1 MSAELNLNVLSS
13 AQAYSAAAGSA
24 LGASQELVEQTN
36 GQEGGNLF
44 ADASS
49 EQSGASQATSTAADI
64 EARGAE
70 ASADKSE
77 NEAQQSESESVI
89 DKIFNALNGVKDALL
104 GVNTELSSTRAAIE
118 QNQTNKNTIDEQ
130 IGALGEDDSDEAQ
143 AQKAALQQQSEAI
156 QAEINEQNQVKE
168 QLEEEQGTLEA
179 EEGQL
184 TTQKT
189 NEENNLANLQ
199 AQGAEIDGEIAEIQT
214 EGESQTSANLGGE
227 QDANQTETEAQ
238 QALAHAQ
245 SNPEEGAEVAPAADQ
260 AHGETVEQSVPI
272 ETPAEVPAAPA
283 EQEPVNL
290 SQTVQNMEQTAPQ
303 APVEQAPV
311 VEQAPAENTTT
322 EDKTSNNP
330 FRNDDNSIEAVKER
344 IENNEVTDGLMA
356 DVIIKDFFM
365 GEMLEIASD
374 EIIGLK
380 AEDAIERASES
391 FQAKTY
397 SNTVYSQEV
406 SENTDTAS
414 FDENQEAISNLNTAY
429 NEASD
434 KVNAPGVE
442 FLSLTDKSNF
452 ENVSKVV
459 ERLND
464 GEYILT
470 REIDKTTQTAE
481 SIQVSAVETKNTE
494 DEASKVKGADL
505 LKQLKGEIIEDAEA
519 PEDENDDILTQ
530 KEYDEME
537 NFFYDNE
544 DTTKAYEQMIE
555 DAKKFGI
562 YATAA

>member
-70 ASADKSE
+70 ASAKKSE

-130 IGALGEDDSDEAQ
+130 IGALGKDDSDEAQ

-156 QAEINEQNQVKE
+156 QAQINEQNQVKE

-199 AQGAEIDGEIAEIQT
+199 AQGAEIDGEIADIQT
-214 EGESQTSANLGGE
+214 EGDSEASANQGGE
-227 QDANQTETEAQ
+227 QDANQTEQKAQAELAQAETE
-238 QALAHAQ
+238 
-245 SNPEEGAEVAPAADQ
+245 EAPAADA
-260 AHGETVEQSVPI
+260 AHGEELSQSVPV
-272 ETPAEVPAAPA
+272 EEPAPAAPA
-283 EQEPVNL
+283 PAEEEPVSL
-290 SQTVQNMEQTAPQ
+290 SNTVQNMEESTPAVQEPAP
-303 APVEQAPV
+303 APVQEQQPV
-311 VEQAPAENTTT
+311 VQETPVENT
-322 EDKTSNNP
+322 DKGHK
-330 FRNDDNSIEAVKER
+330 DEQSIEAVRER
-344 IENNEVTDGLMA
+344 IENNEVTDDLMA
-356 DVIIKDFFM
+356 DVIINDFFM
-365 GEMLEIASD
+365 GESLEMPAA
-374 EIIGLK
+374 EILGLE
-380 AEDAIERASES
+380 AEDAIDKVAKS
-391 FQAKTY
+391 FEAKTY
-397 SNTVYSQEV
+397 SNTVYTSNV

-414 FDENQEAISNLNTAY
+414 FDENQEAISNLHIAFA
-429 NEASD
+429 EASD
-434 KVNAPGVE
+434 KVNADGVE
-442 FLSLTDKSNF
+442 FLSLTDKSNY

-459 ERLND
+459 DRLND

-470 REIDKTTQTAE
+470 REIEKTTQTAE
-481 SIQVSAVETKNTE
+481 SIQVSAVETKDTE
-494 DEASKVKGADL
+494 DQASKVKGEDL
-505 LKQLKGEIIEDAEA
+505 LKQLQGEIIEDEEA
-519 PEDENDDILTQ
+519 PEDKNDDVLTQ
-530 KEYDEME
+530 KEYDDME
-537 NFFYDNE
+537 NFFN
-544 DTTKAYEQMIE
+544 DTDDIAAAYKQLIE
-555 DAKKFGI
+555 DAQKYGI
-562 YATAA
+562 FATAA

>member
-130 IGALGEDDSDEAQ
+130 IGALGKDDSDEAQ

-156 QAEINEQNQVKE
+156 QAQINEQNQVKE

-199 AQGAEIDGEIAEIQT
+199 AQGAEIDGEIADIQT
-214 EGESQTSANLGGE
+214 EGDSEASANQGGE
-227 QDANQTETEAQ
+227 QDANQTEQKAQAELAQAETE
-238 QALAHAQ
+238 
-245 SNPEEGAEVAPAADQ
+245 EAPAADA
-260 AHGETVEQSVPI
+260 AHGEELSQSVPV
-272 ETPAEVPAAPA
+272 EEPAPAAPA
-283 EQEPVNL
+283 PAEEEPVSL
-290 SQTVQNMEQTAPQ
+290 SNTVQNMEESTPAVQEPAP
-303 APVEQAPV
+303 APVQEQQPV
-311 VEQAPAENTTT
+311 VQETPVENT
-322 EDKTSNNP
+322 DKGHK
-330 FRNDDNSIEAVKER
+330 DEQSIEAVRER
-344 IENNEVTDGLMA
+344 IENNEVTDDLMA
-356 DVIIKDFFM
+356 DVIINDYFM
-365 GEMLEIASD
+365 GESLEMPAA
-374 EIIGLK
+374 EILGLE
-380 AEDAIERASES
+380 AEDAIDKVAKS
-391 FQAKTY
+391 FEAKTY
-397 SNTVYSQEV
+397 SNTVYTSNV

-414 FDENQEAISNLNTAY
+414 FDENQEAISNLHIAFA
-429 NEASD
+429 EASD
-434 KVNAPGVE
+434 KVNADGVE
-442 FLSLTDKSNF
+442 FLSLTDKSNY

-459 ERLND
+459 DRLND

-470 REIDKTTQTAE
+470 REIEKTTQTAE
-481 SIQVSAVETKNTE
+481 SIQVSAVETKDTE
-494 DEASKVKGADL
+494 DQTSKVKGEDL
-505 LKQLKGEIIEDAEA
+505 LKQLQGEIIEDEEA
-519 PEDENDDILTQ
+519 PEDKNDDVLTQ
-530 KEYDEME
+530 KEYDDME
-537 NFFYDNE
+537 NFFN
-544 DTTKAYEQMIE
+544 DTDDIAAAYKQLIE
-555 DAKKFGI
+555 DAQKYGI
-562 YATAA
+562 FATAA

>member
-156 QAEINEQNQVKE
+156 QAQINEQNQVKE

-199 AQGAEIDGEIAEIQT
+199 AQGAEIDGEIADIQA
-214 EGESQTSANLGGE
+214 EGDSEASANQGGE
-227 QDANQTETEAQ
+227 QDANQTEQKAQAELAQAETE
-238 QALAHAQ
+238 
-245 SNPEEGAEVAPAADQ
+245 EAPAADA
-260 AHGETVEQSVPI
+260 AHGEELSQSVPV
-272 ETPAEVPAAPA
+272 EEPAPAAPA
-283 EQEPVNL
+283 PAEEEPVNL
-290 SQTVQNMEQTAPQ
+290 SNTVQNMEESTPAVQEPAP
-303 APVEQAPV
+303 APVQEQQPV
-311 VEQAPAENTTT
+311 VQETPVENT
-322 EDKTSNNP
+322 DKGHK
-330 FRNDDNSIEAVKER
+330 DEHSIEAVRER
-344 IENNEVTDGLMA
+344 IENNEVTDDLMA
-356 DVIIKDFFM
+356 DVIINDYFM
-365 GEMLEIASD
+365 GESLEMPAA
-374 EIIGLK
+374 EILGLE
-380 AEDAIERASES
+380 AEDAIDKVAKS
-391 FQAKTY
+391 FEAKTY
-397 SNTVYSQEV
+397 SNTVYTSNV

-414 FDENQEAISNLNTAY
+414 FDENQEAISNLHIAFA
-429 NEASD
+429 EASD
-434 KVNAPGVE
+434 KVNADGVE
-442 FLSLTDKSNF
+442 FLSLTDKSNY

-459 ERLND
+459 DRLND

-470 REIDKTTQTAE
+470 REIEKTTQTAE
-481 SIQVSAVETKNTE
+481 SIQVSAVETKDTE
-494 DEASKVKGADL
+494 DQTSKVKGEDL
-505 LKQLKGEIIEDAEA
+505 LKQLQGEIIEDEEA
-519 PEDENDDILTQ
+519 PEDKNDDVLTQ
-530 KEYDEME
+530 KEYDDME
-537 NFFYDNE
+537 NFFN
-544 DTTKAYEQMIE
+544 DTDDIAAAYKQLIE
-555 DAKKFGI
+555 DAQKYGI
-562 YATAA
+562 FATAA

>member
-130 IGALGEDDSDEAQ
+130 IGALGKDDSDEAQ

-156 QAEINEQNQVKE
+156 QAQINEQNQVKE

-199 AQGAEIDGEIAEIQT
+199 AQGAEIDGEIADIQT
-214 EGESQTSANLGGE
+214 EGDSEASANQGGE
-227 QDANQTETEAQ
+227 QDANQTEQKAQAELAQAETE
-238 QALAHAQ
+238 
-245 SNPEEGAEVAPAADQ
+245 EAPAADA
-260 AHGETVEQSVPI
+260 AHGEELSQSVPV
-272 ETPAEVPAAPA
+272 EEPAPAAPA
-283 EQEPVNL
+283 PAEEEPVNL
-290 SQTVQNMEQTAPQ
+290 SNTVQNMEESTPAVQEPAP
-303 APVEQAPV
+303 APVQEQQPV
-311 VEQAPAENTTT
+311 VQETPVENT
-322 EDKTSNNP
+322 DKGHK
-330 FRNDDNSIEAVKER
+330 DEHSIEAVRER
-344 IENNEVTDGLMA
+344 IENNEVTDDLMA
-356 DVIIKDFFM
+356 DVIINDFFM
-365 GEMLEIASD
+365 GESLEMPAA
-374 EIIGLK
+374 EILGLE
-380 AEDAIERASES
+380 AEDAIDKVAKS
-391 FQAKTY
+391 FEAKTY
-397 SNTVYSQEV
+397 SNTVYTSNV

-414 FDENQEAISNLNTAY
+414 FDENQEAISNLHIAFA
-429 NEASD
+429 EASD
-434 KVNAPGVE
+434 KVNADGVE
-442 FLSLTDKSNF
+442 FLSLTDKSNY

-459 ERLND
+459 DRLND

-470 REIDKTTQTAE
+470 REIEKTTQTAE
-481 SIQVSAVETKNTE
+481 SIQVSAVETKDTE
-494 DEASKVKGADL
+494 DQASKVKGEDL
-505 LKQLKGEIIEDAEA
+505 LKQLQGEIIEDEEA
-519 PEDENDDILTQ
+519 PEDKNDDVLTQ
-530 KEYDEME
+530 KEYDDME
-537 NFFYDNE
+537 NFFN
-544 DTTKAYEQMIE
+544 DTDDIAAAYKQLIE
-555 DAKKFGI
+555 DAQKYGI
-562 YATAA
+562 FATAA

>member
-130 IGALGEDDSDEAQ
+130 IGALGKDDSDEAQ

-156 QAEINEQNQVKE
+156 QAQINEQNQVKE

-199 AQGAEIDGEIAEIQT
+199 AQGAEIDGEIADIQT
-214 EGESQTSANLGGE
+214 EGDSEASANQGGE
-227 QDANQTETEAQ
+227 QDANQTEQKAQAELAQAETE
-238 QALAHAQ
+238 
-245 SNPEEGAEVAPAADQ
+245 EAPAADA
-260 AHGETVEQSVPI
+260 AHGEELSQSVPV
-272 ETPAEVPAAPA
+272 EEPAPAAPA
-283 EQEPVNL
+283 PAEEEPVNL
-290 SQTVQNMEQTAPQ
+290 SNTVQNMEESTPAVQEPAP
-303 APVEQAPV
+303 APVQEQQPV
-311 VEQAPAENTTT
+311 VQETPVENT
-322 EDKTSNNP
+322 DKGHK
-330 FRNDDNSIEAVKER
+330 DEQSIEAVRER
-344 IENNEVTDGLMA
+344 IENNEVTDDLMA
-356 DVIIKDFFM
+356 DVIINDFFM
-365 GEMLEIASD
+365 GESLEMPAA
-374 EIIGLK
+374 EILGLE
-380 AEDAIERASES
+380 AEDAIDKVAKS
-391 FQAKTY
+391 FEAKTY
-397 SNTVYSQEV
+397 SNTVYTSNV

-414 FDENQEAISNLNTAY
+414 FDENQEAISNLHIAFA
-429 NEASD
+429 EASD
-434 KVNAPGVE
+434 KVNADGVE
-442 FLSLTDKSNF
+442 FLSLTDKSNY

-459 ERLND
+459 DRLND

-470 REIDKTTQTAE
+470 REIEKTTQTAE
-481 SIQVSAVETKNTE
+481 SIQVSAVETKDTE
-494 DEASKVKGADL
+494 DQASKVKGEDL
-505 LKQLKGEIIEDAEA
+505 LKQLQGEIIEDEEA
-519 PEDENDDILTQ
+519 PEDKNDDVLTQ
-530 KEYDEME
+530 KEYDDME
-537 NFFYDNE
+537 NFFN
-544 DTTKAYEQMIE
+544 DTDDIAAAYKQLIE
-555 DAKKFGI
+555 DAQKYGI
-562 YATAA
+562 FATAA

>member
-130 IGALGEDDSDEAQ
+130 IGALGKDDSDEAQ

-156 QAEINEQNQVKE
+156 QAQINEQNQVKE

-199 AQGAEIDGEIAEIQT
+199 AQGAEIDGEIADIQT
-214 EGESQTSANLGGE
+214 EGDSEASANQGGE
-227 QDANQTETEAQ
+227 QDANQTEQKAQAELAQAETE
-238 QALAHAQ
+238 
-245 SNPEEGAEVAPAADQ
+245 EAPAADA
-260 AHGETVEQSVPI
+260 AHGEELSQSVPV
-272 ETPAEVPAAPA
+272 EEPAPAAPA
-283 EQEPVNL
+283 PAEEEPVNL
-290 SQTVQNMEQTAPQ
+290 SNTVQNMEESTPAVQEPAP
-303 APVEQAPV
+303 APVQEQQPV
-311 VEQAPAENTTT
+311 VQETPVENT
-322 EDKTSNNP
+322 DKGHK
-330 FRNDDNSIEAVKER
+330 DEHSIEAVRER
-344 IENNEVTDGLMA
+344 IENNEVTDDLMA
-356 DVIIKDFFM
+356 DVIINDYFM
-365 GEMLEIASD
+365 GESLEMPAA
-374 EIIGLK
+374 EILGLE
-380 AEDAIERASES
+380 AEDAIDKVAKS
-391 FQAKTY
+391 FEAKTY
-397 SNTVYSQEV
+397 SNTVYTSNV

-414 FDENQEAISNLNTAY
+414 FDENQEAISNLHIAFA
-429 NEASD
+429 EASD
-434 KVNAPGVE
+434 KVNADGVE
-442 FLSLTDKSNF
+442 FLSLTDKSNY

-459 ERLND
+459 DRLND

-470 REIDKTTQTAE
+470 REIEKTTQTAE
-481 SIQVSAVETKNTE
+481 SIQVSAVETKDTE
-494 DEASKVKGADL
+494 DQTSKVKGEDL
-505 LKQLKGEIIEDAEA
+505 LKQLQGEIIEDEEA
-519 PEDENDDILTQ
+519 PEDKNDDVLTQ
-530 KEYDEME
+530 KEYDDME
-537 NFFYDNE
+537 NFFN
-544 DTTKAYEQMIE
+544 DTDDIAAAYKQLIE
-555 DAKKFGI
+555 DAQKYGI
-562 YATAA
+562 FATAA

>member
-70 ASADKSE
+70 ASAKKSE

-130 IGALGEDDSDEAQ
+130 IGALGKDDSDEAQ

-156 QAEINEQNQVKE
+156 QAQINEQNQVKE

-199 AQGAEIDGEIAEIQT
+199 AQGAEIDGEIADIQT
-214 EGESQTSANLGGE
+214 EGDSEASANQGGE
-227 QDANQTETEAQ
+227 QDANQTEQKAQAELAQAETE
-238 QALAHAQ
+238 
-245 SNPEEGAEVAPAADQ
+245 EAPAADA
-260 AHGETVEQSVPI
+260 AHGEELSQSVPV
-272 ETPAEVPAAPA
+272 EEPAPAAPA
-283 EQEPVNL
+283 PAEEEPVNL
-290 SQTVQNMEQTAPQ
+290 SNTVQNMEESTPAVQEPAP
-303 APVEQAPV
+303 APVQEQQPV
-311 VEQAPAENTTT
+311 VQETPVENT
-322 EDKTSNNP
+322 DKGHK
-330 FRNDDNSIEAVKER
+330 DEQSIEAVRER
-344 IENNEVTDGLMA
+344 IENNEVTDDLMA
-356 DVIIKDFFM
+356 DVIINDYFM
-365 GEMLEIASD
+365 GESLEMPAA
-374 EIIGLK
+374 EILGLE
-380 AEDAIERASES
+380 AEDAIDKVAKS
-391 FQAKTY
+391 FEAKTY
-397 SNTVYSQEV
+397 SNTVYTSNV

-414 FDENQEAISNLNTAY
+414 FDENQEAISNLHIAFA
-429 NEASD
+429 EASD
-434 KVNAPGVE
+434 KVNADGVE
-442 FLSLTDKSNF
+442 FLSLTDKSNY

-459 ERLND
+459 DRLND

-470 REIDKTTQTAE
+470 REIEKTTQTAE
-481 SIQVSAVETKNTE
+481 SIQVSAVETKDTE
-494 DEASKVKGADL
+494 DQTSKVKGEDL
-505 LKQLKGEIIEDAEA
+505 LKQLQGEIIEDEEA
-519 PEDENDDILTQ
+519 PEDKNDDVLTQ
-530 KEYDEME
+530 KEYDDME
-537 NFFYDNE
+537 NFFN
-544 DTTKAYEQMIE
+544 DTDDIAAAYKQLIE
-555 DAKKFGI
+555 DAQKYGI
-562 YATAA
+562 FATAA

>member
-70 ASADKSE
+70 ASAKKSE

-130 IGALGEDDSDEAQ
+130 IGALGKDDSDEAQ

-156 QAEINEQNQVKE
+156 QAQINEQNQVKE

-199 AQGAEIDGEIAEIQT
+199 AQGAEIDGEIADIQT
-214 EGESQTSANLGGE
+214 EGDSEASANQGGE
-227 QDANQTETEAQ
+227 QDANQTEQKAQAELAQAETE
-238 QALAHAQ
+238 
-245 SNPEEGAEVAPAADQ
+245 EAPAADA
-260 AHGETVEQSVPI
+260 AHGEELSQSVPV
-272 ETPAEVPAAPA
+272 EEPAPAAPA
-283 EQEPVNL
+283 PAEEEPVNL
-290 SQTVQNMEQTAPQ
+290 SNTVQNMEESTPAVQEPAP
-303 APVEQAPV
+303 APVQEQQPV
-311 VEQAPAENTTT
+311 VQETPVENT
-322 EDKTSNNP
+322 DKGHK
-330 FRNDDNSIEAVKER
+330 DEHSIEAVRER
-344 IENNEVTDGLMA
+344 IENNEVTDDLMA
-356 DVIIKDFFM
+356 DVIINDFFM
-365 GEMLEIASD
+365 GESLEMPAA
-374 EIIGLK
+374 EILGLE
-380 AEDAIERASES
+380 AEDAIDKVAKS
-391 FQAKTY
+391 FEAKTY
-397 SNTVYSQEV
+397 SNTVYTSNV

-414 FDENQEAISNLNTAY
+414 FDENQEAISNLHIAFA
-429 NEASD
+429 EASD
-434 KVNAPGVE
+434 KVNADGVE
-442 FLSLTDKSNF
+442 FLSLTDKSNY

-459 ERLND
+459 DRLND

-470 REIDKTTQTAE
+470 REIEKTTQTAE
-481 SIQVSAVETKNTE
+481 SIQVSAVETKDTE
-494 DEASKVKGADL
+494 DQTSKVKGEDL
-505 LKQLKGEIIEDAEA
+505 LKQLQGEIIEDEEA
-519 PEDENDDILTQ
+519 PEDKNDDVLTQ
-530 KEYDEME
+530 KEYDDME
-537 NFFYDNE
+537 NFFN
-544 DTTKAYEQMIE
+544 DTDDIAAAYKQLIE
-555 DAKKFGI
+555 DAQKYGI
-562 YATAA
+562 FATAA

>member
-156 QAEINEQNQVKE
+156 QAQINEQNQVKE

-199 AQGAEIDGEIAEIQT
+199 AQGAEIDGEIADIQT
-214 EGESQTSANLGGE
+214 EGDSEASANQGGE
-227 QDANQTETEAQ
+227 QDANQTEQKAQAELAQAETE
-238 QALAHAQ
+238 
-245 SNPEEGAEVAPAADQ
+245 EAPAADA
-260 AHGETVEQSVPI
+260 AHGEELSQSVPV
-272 ETPAEVPAAPA
+272 EEPAPAAPA
-283 EQEPVNL
+283 PAEEEPVNL
-290 SQTVQNMEQTAPQ
+290 SNTVQNMEESTPAVQEPAP
-303 APVEQAPV
+303 APVQEQQPV
-311 VEQAPAENTTT
+311 VQETPVENT
-322 EDKTSNNP
+322 DKGHK
-330 FRNDDNSIEAVKER
+330 DEHSIEAVRER
-344 IENNEVTDGLMA
+344 IENNEVTDDLMA
-356 DVIIKDFFM
+356 DVIINDFFM
-365 GEMLEIASD
+365 GESLEMPAA
-374 EIIGLK
+374 EILGLE
-380 AEDAIERASES
+380 AEDAIDKVAKS
-391 FQAKTY
+391 FEAKTY
-397 SNTVYSQEV
+397 SNTVYTSNV

-414 FDENQEAISNLNTAY
+414 FDENQEAISNLHIAFA
-429 NEASD
+429 EASD
-434 KVNAPGVE
+434 KVNADGVE
-442 FLSLTDKSNF
+442 FLSLTDKSNY

-459 ERLND
+459 DRLND

-470 REIDKTTQTAE
+470 REIEKTTQTAE
-481 SIQVSAVETKNTE
+481 SIQVSAVETKDTE
-494 DEASKVKGADL
+494 DQTSKVKGEDL
-505 LKQLKGEIIEDAEA
+505 LKQLQGEIIEDEEA
-519 PEDENDDILTQ
+519 PEDKNDDVLTQ
-530 KEYDEME
+530 KEYDDME
-537 NFFYDNE
+537 NFFN
-544 DTTKAYEQMIE
+544 DTDDIAAAYKQLIE
-555 DAKKFGI
+555 DAQKYGI
-562 YATAA
+562 FATAA

>member
-130 IGALGEDDSDEAQ
+130 IGALGKDDSDEAQ

-156 QAEINEQNQVKE
+156 QAQINEQNQIKE

-199 AQGAEIDGEIAEIQT
+199 AQGAEIDGEIADIQT
-214 EGESQTSANLGGE
+214 EGDSEASANQGGE
-227 QDANQTETEAQ
+227 QDANQTEQKAQAELAQAETE
-238 QALAHAQ
+238 
-245 SNPEEGAEVAPAADQ
+245 EAPAADA
-260 AHGETVEQSVPI
+260 AHGEELSQSVPV
-272 ETPAEVPAAPA
+272 EEPAPAAPA
-283 EQEPVNL
+283 PAEEEPVNL
-290 SQTVQNMEQTAPQ
+290 SNTVQNMEESTPAVQEPAP
-303 APVEQAPV
+303 APVQEQQPV
-311 VEQAPAENTTT
+311 VQETPVENT
-322 EDKTSNNP
+322 DKGHK
-330 FRNDDNSIEAVKER
+330 DEHSIEAVRER
-344 IENNEVTDGLMA
+344 IENNEVTDDLMA
-356 DVIIKDFFM
+356 DVIINDFFM
-365 GEMLEIASD
+365 GESLEMPAA
-374 EIIGLK
+374 EILGLE
-380 AEDAIERASES
+380 AEDAIDKVAKS
-391 FQAKTY
+391 FEAKTY
-397 SNTVYSQEV
+397 SNTVYTSNV

-414 FDENQEAISNLNTAY
+414 FDENQEAISNLHIAFA
-429 NEASD
+429 EASD
-434 KVNAPGVE
+434 KVNADGVE
-442 FLSLTDKSNF
+442 FLSLTDKSNY

-459 ERLND
+459 DRLND

-470 REIDKTTQTAE
+470 REIEKTTQTAE
-481 SIQVSAVETKNTE
+481 SIQVSAVETKDTE
-494 DEASKVKGADL
+494 DQASKVKGEDL
-505 LKQLKGEIIEDAEA
+505 LKQLQGEIIEDEEA
-519 PEDENDDILTQ
+519 PEDKNDDVLTQ
-530 KEYDEME
+530 KEYDDME
-537 NFFYDNE
+537 NFFN
-544 DTTKAYEQMIE
+544 DTDDIAAAYKQLIE
-555 DAKKFGI
+555 DAQKYGI
-562 YATAA
+562 FATAA

>member
-130 IGALGEDDSDEAQ
+130 IGALGKDDSDEAQ

-156 QAEINEQNQVKE
+156 QAQINEQNQVKE

-199 AQGAEIDGEIAEIQT
+199 AQGAEIDGEIADIQT
-214 EGESQTSANLGGE
+214 EGDSEASANQGGE
-227 QDANQTETEAQ
+227 QDANQTEQKAQAELAQAETE
-238 QALAHAQ
+238 
-245 SNPEEGAEVAPAADQ
+245 EAPAADA
-260 AHGETVEQSVPI
+260 AHGEELSQSVPV
-272 ETPAEVPAAPA
+272 EEPAPAAPA
-283 EQEPVNL
+283 PAEEEPVNL
-290 SQTVQNMEQTAPQ
+290 SNTVQNMEESTPAVQEPAP
-303 APVEQAPV
+303 APVQEQQPV
-311 VEQAPAENTTT
+311 VQETPVENT
-322 EDKTSNNP
+322 DKEHKNEQ
-330 FRNDDNSIEAVKER
+330 SIEAVRER
-344 IENNEVTDGLMA
+344 IENNEVTDDLMA
-356 DVIIKDFFM
+356 DVIINDFFM
-365 GEMLEIASD
+365 GESLEMPAA
-374 EIIGLK
+374 EILGLE
-380 AEDAIERASES
+380 AEDAIDKVAKS
-391 FQAKTY
+391 FEAKTY
-397 SNTVYSQEV
+397 SNTVYTSNV

-414 FDENQEAISNLNTAY
+414 FDENQEAISNLHIAFA
-429 NEASD
+429 EASD
-434 KVNAPGVE
+434 KVNADGVE
-442 FLSLTDKSNF
+442 FLSLTDKSNY

-459 ERLND
+459 DRLND

-470 REIDKTTQTAE
+470 REIEKTTQTAE
-481 SIQVSAVETKNTE
+481 SIQVSAVETKDTE
-494 DEASKVKGADL
+494 DQASKVKGEDL
-505 LKQLKGEIIEDAEA
+505 LKQLQGEIIEDEEA
-519 PEDENDDILTQ
+519 PEDKNDDVLTQ
-530 KEYDEME
+530 KEYDDME
-537 NFFYDNE
+537 NFFN
-544 DTTKAYEQMIE
+544 DTDDIAAAYKQLIE
-555 DAKKFGI
+555 DAQKYGI
-562 YATAA
+562 FATAA

>member
-130 IGALGEDDSDEAQ
+130 IGALGKDDSDEAQ

-156 QAEINEQNQVKE
+156 QAQINEQNQVKE

-199 AQGAEIDGEIAEIQT
+199 AQGAEIDGEIADIQT
-214 EGESQTSANLGGE
+214 EGDSEASANQGGE
-227 QDANQTETEAQ
+227 QDANQTEQKAQAELAQAETE
-238 QALAHAQ
+238 
-245 SNPEEGAEVAPAADQ
+245 EAPAADA
-260 AHGETVEQSVPI
+260 AHGEELSQSVPV
-272 ETPAEVPAAPA
+272 EEPAPAAPA
-283 EQEPVNL
+283 PAEEEPVNL
-290 SQTVQNMEQTAPQ
+290 SNTVQNMEESTPAVQEPAP
-303 APVEQAPV
+303 APVQEQQPV
-311 VEQAPAENTTT
+311 VQETPVENT
-322 EDKTSNNP
+322 DKGHK
-330 FRNDDNSIEAVKER
+330 DEQSIEAVRER
-344 IENNEVTDGLMA
+344 IENNEVTDDLMA
-356 DVIIKDFFM
+356 DVIINDYFM
-365 GEMLEIASD
+365 GESLEMPAA
-374 EIIGLK
+374 EILGLE
-380 AEDAIERASES
+380 AEDAIDKVAKS
-391 FQAKTY
+391 FEAKTY
-397 SNTVYSQEV
+397 SNTVYTSNV

-414 FDENQEAISNLNTAY
+414 FDENQEAISNLHIAFA
-429 NEASD
+429 EASD
-434 KVNAPGVE
+434 KVNADGVE
-442 FLSLTDKSNF
+442 FLSLTDKSNY

-459 ERLND
+459 DRLND

-470 REIDKTTQTAE
+470 REIEKTTQTAE
-481 SIQVSAVETKNTE
+481 SIQVSAVETKDTE
-494 DEASKVKGADL
+494 DQTSKVKGEDL
-505 LKQLKGEIIEDAEA
+505 LKQLQGEIIEDEEA
-519 PEDENDDILTQ
+519 PEDKNDDVLTQ
-530 KEYDEME
+530 KEYDDME
-537 NFFYDNE
+537 NFFN
-544 DTTKAYEQMIE
+544 DTDDIAAAYKQLIE
-555 DAKKFGI
+555 DAQKYGI
-562 YATAA
+562 FATAA

>member
-70 ASADKSE
+70 ASAKKSE

-156 QAEINEQNQVKE
+156 QAQINEQNQVKE

-199 AQGAEIDGEIAEIQT
+199 AQGAEIDGEIADIQT
-214 EGESQTSANLGGE
+214 EGDSEASANQGGE
-227 QDANQTETEAQ
+227 QDANQTEQKAQAELAQAETE
-238 QALAHAQ
+238 
-245 SNPEEGAEVAPAADQ
+245 EAPAADA
-260 AHGETVEQSVPI
+260 AHGEELSQSVPV
-272 ETPAEVPAAPA
+272 EEPAPAAPA
-283 EQEPVNL
+283 PAEEEPVSL
-290 SQTVQNMEQTAPQ
+290 SNTVQNMEESTPAVQEPAP
-303 APVEQAPV
+303 APVQEQQPV
-311 VEQAPAENTTT
+311 VQETPVENT
-322 EDKTSNNP
+322 DKGHK
-330 FRNDDNSIEAVKER
+330 DEQSIEAVRER
-344 IENNEVTDGLMA
+344 IENNEVTDDLMA
-356 DVIIKDFFM
+356 DVIINDYFM
-365 GEMLEIASD
+365 GESLEMPAA
-374 EIIGLK
+374 EILGLE
-380 AEDAIERASES
+380 AEDAIDKVAKS
-391 FQAKTY
+391 FEAKTY
-397 SNTVYSQEV
+397 SNTVYTSNV

-414 FDENQEAISNLNTAY
+414 FDENQEAISNLHIAFA
-429 NEASD
+429 EASD
-434 KVNAPGVE
+434 KVNADGVE
-442 FLSLTDKSNF
+442 FLSLTDKSNY

-459 ERLND
+459 DRLND

-470 REIDKTTQTAE
+470 REIEKTTQTAE
-481 SIQVSAVETKNTE
+481 SIQVSAVETKDTE
-494 DEASKVKGADL
+494 DQTSKVKGEDL
-505 LKQLKGEIIEDAEA
+505 LKQLQGEIIEDEEA
-519 PEDENDDILTQ
+519 PEDKNDDVLTQ
-530 KEYDEME
+530 KEYDDME
-537 NFFYDNE
+537 NFFN
-544 DTTKAYEQMIE
+544 DTDDIAAAYKQLIE
-555 DAKKFGI
+555 DAQKYGI
-562 YATAA
+562 FATAA

>member
-199 AQGAEIDGEIAEIQT
+199 AQGAEIDGEIADIQA
-214 EGESQTSANLGGE
+214 EGDSETSANQGGE
-227 QDANQTETEAQ
+227 QDANQTEQEAQ
-238 QALAHAQ
+238 AELAQAET
-245 SNPEEGAEVAPAADQ
+245 EEAPAADA
-260 AHGETVEQSVPI
+260 AHGEELAQSVPV
-272 ETPAEVPAAPA
+272 EEPAPAAPA
-283 EQEPVNL
+283 PAEEEPVNL
-290 SQTVQNMEQTAPQ
+290 SNTVQNMEESTPAVQEPAP
-303 APVEQAPV
+303 APVQEQQPV
-311 VEQAPAENTTT
+311 VQETPVENT
-322 EDKTSNNP
+322 DKGHK
-330 FRNDDNSIEAVKER
+330 DEHSIEAVRER
-344 IENNEVTDGLMA
+344 IENNEVTDDLMA
-356 DVIIKDFFM
+356 DVIINDYFM
-365 GEMLEIASD
+365 GESLEMPAA
-374 EIIGLK
+374 EILGLE
-380 AEDAIERASES
+380 AEDAIDKVAKS
-391 FQAKTY
+391 FEAKTY
-397 SNTVYSQEV
+397 SNTVYTSNV

-414 FDENQEAISNLNTAY
+414 FDENQEAISNLHIAFA
-429 NEASD
+429 EASD
-434 KVNAPGVE
+434 KVNADGVE
-442 FLSLTDKSNF
+442 FLSLTDKSNY

-459 ERLND
+459 DRLND

-470 REIDKTTQTAE
+470 REIEKTTQTAE
-481 SIQVSAVETKNTE
+481 SIQVSAVETKDTE
-494 DEASKVKGADL
+494 DQASKVKGEDL
-505 LKQLKGEIIEDAEA
+505 LKQLQGEIIEDEEA
-519 PEDENDDILTQ
+519 PEDKNDDVLTQ
-530 KEYDEME
+530 KEYDDME
-537 NFFYDNE
+537 NFFN
-544 DTTKAYEQMIE
+544 DTDDIAAAYKQLIE
-555 DAKKFGI
+555 DAQKYGI
-562 YATAA
+562 FATAA

>member
-156 QAEINEQNQVKE
+156 QAQINEQNQVKE

-199 AQGAEIDGEIAEIQT
+199 AQGAEIDGEIADIQT
-214 EGESQTSANLGGE
+214 EGDSEASANQGGE
-227 QDANQTETEAQ
+227 QDANQTEQKAQAELAQAETE
-238 QALAHAQ
+238 
-245 SNPEEGAEVAPAADQ
+245 EAPAADA
-260 AHGETVEQSVPI
+260 AHGEELSQSVPV
-272 ETPAEVPAAPA
+272 EEPAPAAPA
-283 EQEPVNL
+283 PAEEEPVNL
-290 SQTVQNMEQTAPQ
+290 SNTVQNMEESTPAVQEPAP
-303 APVEQAPV
+303 APVQEQQPV
-311 VEQAPAENTTT
+311 VQETPVENT
-322 EDKTSNNP
+322 DKGHK
-330 FRNDDNSIEAVKER
+330 DEQSIEAVRER
-344 IENNEVTDGLMA
+344 IENNEVTDDLMA
-356 DVIIKDFFM
+356 DVIINDYFM
-365 GEMLEIASD
+365 GESLEMPAA
-374 EIIGLK
+374 EILGLE
-380 AEDAIERASES
+380 AEDAIDKVAKS
-391 FQAKTY
+391 FEAKTY
-397 SNTVYSQEV
+397 SNTVYTSNV

-414 FDENQEAISNLNTAY
+414 FDENQEAISNLHIAFA
-429 NEASD
+429 EASD
-434 KVNAPGVE
+434 KVNADGVE
-442 FLSLTDKSNF
+442 FLSLTDKSNY

-459 ERLND
+459 DRLND

-470 REIDKTTQTAE
+470 REIEKTTQTAE
-481 SIQVSAVETKNTE
+481 SIQVSAVETKDTE
-494 DEASKVKGADL
+494 DQTSKVKGEDL
-505 LKQLKGEIIEDAEA
+505 LKQLQGEIIEDEEA
-519 PEDENDDILTQ
+519 PEDKNDDVLTQ
-530 KEYDEME
+530 KEYDDME
-537 NFFYDNE
+537 NFFN
-544 DTTKAYEQMIE
+544 DTDDIAAAYKQLIE
-555 DAKKFGI
+555 DAQKYGI
-562 YATAA
+562 FATAA

>member
-130 IGALGEDDSDEAQ
+130 IGALGKDDSDEAQ

-156 QAEINEQNQVKE
+156 QAQINEQNQVKE

-199 AQGAEIDGEIAEIQT
+199 AQGAEIDGEIADIQT
-214 EGESQTSANLGGE
+214 EGDSEASANQGGE
-227 QDANQTETEAQ
+227 QDANQTEQKAQAELAQAETE
-238 QALAHAQ
+238 
-245 SNPEEGAEVAPAADQ
+245 EAPAADA
-260 AHGETVEQSVPI
+260 AHGEELSQSVPV
-272 ETPAEVPAAPA
+272 EEPAPAAPA
-283 EQEPVNL
+283 PAEEEPVNL
-290 SQTVQNMEQTAPQ
+290 SNTVQNMEESTPAVQEPAP
-303 APVEQAPV
+303 APVQEQQPV
-311 VEQAPAENTTT
+311 VQETPVENT
-322 EDKTSNNP
+322 DKGHK
-330 FRNDDNSIEAVKER
+330 DEHSIEAVRER
-344 IENNEVTDGLMA
+344 IENNEVTDDLMA
-356 DVIIKDFFM
+356 DVIINDFFM
-365 GEMLEIASD
+365 GESLEMPAA
-374 EIIGLK
+374 EILGLE
-380 AEDAIERASES
+380 AEDAIDKVAKS
-391 FQAKTY
+391 FEAKTY
-397 SNTVYSQEV
+397 SNTVYTSNV

-414 FDENQEAISNLNTAY
+414 FDENQEAISNLHIAFA
-429 NEASD
+429 EASD
-434 KVNAPGVE
+434 KVNADGVE
-442 FLSLTDKSNF
+442 FLSLTDKSNY

-459 ERLND
+459 DRLND

-470 REIDKTTQTAE
+470 REIEKTTQTAE
-481 SIQVSAVETKNTE
+481 SIQVSAVETKDTE
-494 DEASKVKGADL
+494 DQTSKVKGEDL
-505 LKQLKGEIIEDAEA
+505 LKQLQGEIIEDEEA
-519 PEDENDDILTQ
+519 PEDKNDDVLTQ
-530 KEYDEME
+530 KEYDDME
-537 NFFYDNE
+537 NFFN
-544 DTTKAYEQMIE
+544 DTDDIAAAYKQLIE
-555 DAKKFGI
+555 DAQKYGI
-562 YATAA
+562 FATAA